1 MLQHNKLQKK
11 QKLIIIQLKI
21 KILQVIKITKK

>member
-21 KILQVIKITKK
+21 KILQVIKMTKK